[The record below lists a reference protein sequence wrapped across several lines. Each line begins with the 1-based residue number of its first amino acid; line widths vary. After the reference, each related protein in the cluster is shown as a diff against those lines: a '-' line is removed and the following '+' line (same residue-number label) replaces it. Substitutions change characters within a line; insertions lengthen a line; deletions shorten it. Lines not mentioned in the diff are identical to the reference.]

1 MGERITIKK
10 ALNYLSLYDFDGIP
24 IFLYPFV
31 SQNEGW
37 RTPQQLTFKQQEIV
51 KDFSFEGVQAK
62 RMERCYAVLNRAD
75 VLFEDSM

>member
-1 MGERITIKK
+1 M
-10 ALNYLSLYDFDGIP
+10 ALMVYQ
-24 IFLYPFV
+24 IFCILFIV
-31 SQNEGW
+31 SQNERW

-62 RMERCYAVLNRAD
+62 RMERGYAVLNRSD